1 MVRVLYYYCLPHM
14 HRVYIQHTA
23 LLLMILG
30 LLVVVY
36 IFSFYPCFFQLL
48 LFALDDSGQKISTLY
63 ALARFPSPP
72 KTPLCVHTS
81 MSGSSLSSP
90 DKDNACQLGPPGP
103 WYSPITICCIDISA
117 TFDSISYVVA
127 GSAVTYQSV

>member
-63 ALARFPSPP
+63 ALARFPPQTIP
-72 KTPLCVHTS
+72 HCVYIRRWLAVVSHLPIKIMRASWDLRGPGTV
-81 MSGSSLSSP
+81 
-90 DKDNACQLGPPGP
+90 QLP
-103 WYSPITICCIDISA
+103 YA
-117 TFDSISYVVA
+117 A
-127 GSAVTYQSV
+127 